1 MSPEDG
7 APKPI
12 TPRRTAFAILFTMRP
27 TSTRSLLPSSSR
39 GLNPRSPFSLP
50 LHFVCLFP
58 QLPHI
63 QKQSHQIPIHP
74 IPRLHCTPSTA
85 YARMGCWKGPF
96 RLLSNLP
103 FQRAI
108 LSRRTMPTH
117 LPPWSWQGINPQRF
131 HNLPDRATC
140 HTSTWDRT
148 VQLSR
153 FAHFRL
159 IPPHDYPHHTN
170 PANHTLTHRLFHRP
184 AIAPTAASVLFPPS
198 SHGAKSIIRKMD
210 YFPLAYLRHTT
221 GIAHPKPILHIIPS
235 LMLKPYAQIIR
246 YCK

>member
-1 MSPEDG
+1 MFPESSTPNPCQTHKSLIPHSAIPAIPIRHTVPYTALIPREPPRHTLFTSANVLQCRDKNLFSFLHLFTPAYPAPPLSHSAGAPMSPEDG

-85 YARMGCWKGPF
+85 YARMGGWKGPF

-108 LSRRTMPTH
+108 LSRRTIPIH
-117 LPPWSWQGINPQRF
+117 LPP
-131 HNLPDRATC
+131 
-140 HTSTWDRT
+140 
-148 VQLSR
+148 
-153 FAHFRL
+153 
-159 IPPHDYPHHTN
+159 
-170 PANHTLTHRLFHRP
+170 
-184 AIAPTAASVLFPPS
+184 
-198 SHGAKSIIRKMD
+198 
-210 YFPLAYLRHTT
+210 
-221 GIAHPKPILHIIPS
+221 
-235 LMLKPYAQIIR
+235 
-246 YCK
+246 

>member
-63 QKQSHQIPIHP
+63 QKQSHQIPILP
-74 IPRLHCTPSTA
+74 IPRLRCTPSTA
-85 YARMGCWKGPF
+85 YARMGGWKGPF

-108 LSRRTMPTH
+108 LSRRTIPTH
-117 LPPWSWQGINPQRF
+117 LPR
-131 HNLPDRATC
+131 
-140 HTSTWDRT
+140 
-148 VQLSR
+148 LSPSHDSGQSHPH
-153 FAHFRL
+153 A
-159 IPPHDYPHHTN
+159 PP
-170 PANHTLTHRLFHRP
+170 
-184 AIAPTAASVLFPPS
+184 FPPS
-198 SHGAKSIIRKMD
+198 CNCAD
-210 YFPLAYLRHTT
+210 
-221 GIAHPKPILHIIPS
+221 S
-235 LMLKPYAQIIR
+235 LLNSFSTVLSRA
-246 YCK
+246 